1 MGAFGGGGGHAF
13 KADEGDN
20 GDEGDVLLSR
30 LGGHAADFYFRPAEV
45 YEQAQGLACRSEVV
59 SALREMHI
67 AQRADDLEFDDY
79 LVLDQQV
86 GGKFANHNVVV
97 KDDDP
102 PLLDGAEPALSHF
115 VGEGVLVHLFNEP
128 MTERIGNPE
137 STPNDPLGQRLQQP
151 RIPSIHL
158 HPLYPP

>member
-1 MGAFGGGGGHAF
+1 MGMKGM
-13 KADEGDN
+13 
-20 GDEGDVLLSR
+20 VLRSR
-30 LGGHAADFYFRPAEV
+30 LGGHAADFYFGPAEV

-67 AQRADDLEFDDY
+67 AQRADDLEFDDD

-86 GGKFANHNVVV
+86 GGKFANDNVVV
-97 KDDDP
+97 KDDDS

-115 VGEGVLVHLFNEP
+115 VGEGVLVDLFNEP

-137 STPNDPLGQRLQQP
+137 SAPNDPLGQRLQQP
-151 RIPSIHL
+151 RISFIHL
-158 HPLYPP
+158 HPLFSALKACLLARSDF